1 MEDFIKTVVQALV
14 DSPDEVELEET
25 IDERGAVY
33 EVRVAPADLGKVI
46 GKGGQTVRS
55 LRTLISAIAAKHG
68 KRVALEIRE

>member
-1 MEDFIKTVVQALV
+1 MEDFIKTVVHALV
-14 DSPDEVELEET
+14 DSPDEVELAET
-25 IDERGAVY
+25 IDDRGAMY

-68 KRVALEIRE
+68 KQVALEIRE

>member
-1 MEDFIKTVVQALV
+1 MPKGPWSTDR
-14 DSPDEVELEET
+14 
-25 IDERGAVY
+25 IDERGAMY
-33 EVRVAPADLGKVI
+33 EVRVAPTDLGKVI

>member
-1 MEDFIKTVVQALV
+1 MQEFIMTVVRALV
-14 DSPDEVELEET
+14 DSPDEVEVEEVL
-25 IDERGAVY
+25 DERGAMY
-33 EVRVAPADLGKVI
+33 ELRVAPTDLGKVI